1 MPAKIAGIPIG
12 RTRADHTGSVSN
24 IVTEQVT
31 YGDGV
36 PSDDELGLIGDV
48 SAGRRVIKLGI
59 ADNSIALALQGA
71 KAIAVDP
78 DPERISNLRV
88 AANDADVSVECHQG
102 DLGDLGFAPS
112 GTIDL
117 VLSVHTLDLVDDLGR
132 ILRQVHRVLKPGA
145 PFVLVLDHPFASV
158 GPDATGRVRR
168 YGESRRTIGDL
179 LAALDRS
186 NFRVEVLHELGVGGE
201 SAVPNTLAVKVR
213 KLGS

>member
-1 MPAKIAGIPIG
+1 
-12 RTRADHTGSVSN
+12 VSN
-24 IVTEQVT
+24 IVTEQVR
-31 YGDGV
+31 YGEGV
-36 PSDDELGLIGDV
+36 PRDDELGLLGDI
-48 SAGRRVIKLGI
+48 SSGRRVIELGI
-59 ADNSIALALQGA
+59 ADNAVALAQQGA

-78 DPERISNLRV
+78 DPVRISDLRL
-88 AANDADVSVECHQG
+88 AANDAEVSVECHQG

-117 VLSVHTLDLVDDLGR
+117 VLSVHTLDFVDDLGR

-158 GPDATGRVRR
+158 GPDAKGRMRR
-168 YGESRRTIGDL
+168 YGEDRRTIAEL

-201 SAVPNTLAVKVR
+201 SAVPNTLALKVR
-213 KLGS
+213 KQGS